1 MPLSCPQCRRISPEG
16 TRRCPECGCDLT
28 GVSPFPAGPTR
39 LVCRCEFTFGEVAKQ
54 VILWL
59 LLTIVTAGVAL
70 LFYPY
75 YLARF
80 ILQHTTWGED

>member
-39 LVCRCEFTFGEVAKQ
+39 LVCRCGFTFGEVAK
-54 VILWL
+54 VVLWL
-59 LLTIVTAGVAL
+59 LLTIVTAAVAL

-80 ILQHTTWGED
+80 ILQHTTWSED